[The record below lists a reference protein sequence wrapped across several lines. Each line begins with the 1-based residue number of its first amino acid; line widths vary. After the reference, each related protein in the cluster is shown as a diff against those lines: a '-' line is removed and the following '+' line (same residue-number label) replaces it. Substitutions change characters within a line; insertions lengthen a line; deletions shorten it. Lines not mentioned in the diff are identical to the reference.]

1 MKLNALD
8 NAPVTQ
14 SPSSDLEIFLDM
26 IVETNKSDPY
36 GREAQKGLISCY
48 GTRSCGFDS
57 YVG

>member
-1 MKLNALD
+1 
-8 NAPVTQ
+8 
-14 SPSSDLEIFLDM
+14 M